1 MSDLLFKNIE
11 AMTIDVDS
19 KDVRQFTKDLE
30 AIEMNEFVLKDF
42 NSKFRINKA
51 KKTMKVLYR
60 NYKDGTDIV
69 DMVHNLE
76 SDIESAFIIKS
87 ACRIGYSIIFEDK
100 HSN

>member
-19 KDVRQFTKDLE
+19 NDVTQFTKDLE

-51 KKTMKVLYR
+51 K
-60 NYKDGTDIV
+60 
-69 DMVHNLE
+69 
-76 SDIESAFIIKS
+76 
-87 ACRIGYSIIFEDK
+87 
-100 HSN
+100 

>member
-1 MSDLLFKNIE
+1 
-11 AMTIDVDS
+11 
-19 KDVRQFTKDLE
+19 
-30 AIEMNEFVLKDF
+30 
-42 NSKFRINKA
+42 
-51 KKTMKVLYR
+51 MKVLYR

-87 ACRIGYSIIFEDK
+87 ACRIGYKIIFEDK